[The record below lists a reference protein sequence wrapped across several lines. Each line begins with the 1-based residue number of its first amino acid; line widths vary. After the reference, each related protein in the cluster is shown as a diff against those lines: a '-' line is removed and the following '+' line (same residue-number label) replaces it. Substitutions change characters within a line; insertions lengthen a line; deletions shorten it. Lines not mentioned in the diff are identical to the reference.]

1 MTVGLGD
8 TCRIALWPFN
18 HRWRPFSSICDPD
31 TRYILVSSCAV
42 LRSTV
47 FTGDGHMDTHPHVLV
62 VEDEPDLATLYATW
76 LEQACSVEMAYDGN
90 DAVDAIDEST
100 DIVLLDRRMPG
111 LSGDTVLETIRERD
125 LDCRVA
131 MVTAVEPDFDIIG
144 MGFDD
149 YLVKPVSKDE
159 LTSIIDQLVLRST
172 YDEQLQEFF
181 ALASKKALLDA
192 EKTDAERRA
201 SQEYAR
207 LEDRLAVL
215 RTQVDET
222 MAELLDQDVYHR
234 LCQDITRERIS

>member
-1 MTVGLGD
+1 MAT
-8 TCRIALWPFN
+8 TTP
-18 HRWRPFSSICDPD
+18 S
-31 TRYILVSSCAV
+31 V
-42 LRSTV
+42 LI
-47 FTGDGHMDTHPHVLV
+47 
-62 VEDEPDLATLYATW
+62 VEDEPDLADLYAAW
-76 LEQACSVEMAYDGN
+76 LGESYEIETAYDGEAALN
-90 DAVDAIDEST
+90 AIDDGI

-111 LSGDTVLETIRERD
+111 FSGDRILTAIRDRG

-159 LTSIIDQLVLRST
+159 LRRIVEQLLLRSS

-192 EKTDAERRA
+192 KKTDAELKS

-207 LEDRLAVL
+207 LRDRLAVL
-215 RTQVDET
+215 RVQVNET
-222 MAELLDQDVYHR
+222 MSELLEQDGYR
-234 LCQDITRERIS
+234 QLCRDLTRDSILQESR